1 MGEERLGNGVTGY
14 RFGSE
19 VLNIPVWERMK
30 EGETHY
36 WNFRCPEILRL
47 KLRGKIGKRRKINP
61 TARTGLIYLF
71 NSWASIDHKSHPMT
85 RNPPHDCYS
94 NGEEKGRGH
103 IKIFFK
109 WFPQAPPQFQN

>member
-1 MGEERLGNGVTGY
+1 MSGRVAECLLLKWTQKGGWGEGGKMGVERWGNGVTGY

-47 KLRGKIGKRRKINP
+47 KLRGKIGKSKKINS
-61 TARTGLIYLF
+61 TT
-71 NSWASIDHKSHPMT
+71 
-85 RNPPHDCYS
+85 
-94 NGEEKGRGH
+94 
-103 IKIFFK
+103 
-109 WFPQAPPQFQN
+109 

>member
-47 KLRGKIGKRRKINP
+47 KLRGKIGKRKKINS
-61 TARTGLIYLF
+61 TARKKLRPADVGVLRKRAEF
-71 NSWASIDHKSHPMT
+71 RKWVGHP
-85 RNPPHDCYS
+85 D
-94 NGEEKGRGH
+94 
-103 IKIFFK
+103 
-109 WFPQAPPQFQN
+109 

>member
-1 MGEERLGNGVTGY
+1 MRAGGKMGEERLGNGVTGY

-61 TARTGLIYLF
+61 TARTGLFL

-85 RNPPHDCYS
+85 RNPPHDC
-94 NGEEKGRGH
+94 
-103 IKIFFK
+103 
-109 WFPQAPPQFQN
+109 

>member
-61 TARTGLIYLF
+61 TARTGLFLILGL
-71 NSWASIDHKSHPMT
+71 ALTIKVILRLEISHMIVIQT
-85 RNPPHDCYS
+85 
-94 NGEEKGRGH
+94 GR
-103 IKIFFK
+103 KRAEAALIFF
-109 WFPQAPPQFQN
+109 